1 MSIMV
6 FLLISIIV
14 HAIPL
19 SLSRQMFQ
27 FRMLMRWLPLRVI
40 WGFFA
45 WVIATLFLQL
55 TLPWAVLFLIPS
67 ISLLF
72 LVSSGLRPQNIKYM
86 IEQGRSPIIC
96 LAFIFL
102 MVTPAFAGVISW
114 TSDVSN
120 AESFDGLIVETN
132 EPLFSDPIPDNMVRL
147 VTSQYANFVAS
158 QYLATIGSEVEIS
171 ASHITTKDGR
181 LVWVCV
187 VVPTNVLAENQ
198 IKALIVVDANNPSQV
213 EVITDVSL
221 PVGEGLFWDKAI
233 RFGNYLNDMTQAY
246 EYSYPTWSPNGN
258 LVYIQ
263 TRTVLGWDF
272 VERPLGPKLYFENG
286 TVVSYPSVEETPDWI
301 TQAYSEEWL
310 ERQIGRWGGYRRGEG
325 FDLFAGGFLWTIP
338 PSNDRL
344 EMTEDTRYIV
354 NPSTS
359 RVEGF
364 VAVNPPSASDLTLSG
379 VFRATSDGIFLHDLR
394 EEGFI
399 SGVAAVNEI
408 IKSLPEVSSGNYFGA
423 MPLIY
428 PVEINETETRYA
440 WYCPIYWADGYY
452 DDDEWRISDIRLHAL
467 ALVDAAEETKSY
479 LHRSGGST
487 IGEGLVK
494 TAREGYIEAMGG
506 AVEEESQ
513 GIFNLTASVLNKT
526 EYVQDGDTHTV
537 LGTSNSTYAWIEGTK
552 DWMDLNSWYAL
563 LNADVGDSF
572 VATINIVGEQYRI
585 TAFSVE

>member
-1 MSIMV
+1 MNIMV

-27 FRMLMRWLPLRVI
+27 FRMLIRWLPLRVI

-45 WVIATLFLQL
+45 WIIATLFLQL
-55 TLPWAVLFLIPS
+55 ILPWAVLFLIPS

-96 LAFIFL
+96 ASFIFL
-102 MVTPAFAGVISW
+102 MVTPAFAGAISW

-120 AESFDGLIVETN
+120 AKSFNELIVETD

-147 VTSQYANFVAS
+147 VTSQYARFVAS

-198 IKALIVVDANNPSQV
+198 IKALIVVDANNPSEV
-213 EVITDVSL
+213 EVITDVTL

-233 RFGNYLNDMTQAY
+233 RFGNYLNDMTQAF
-246 EYSYPTWSPNGN
+246 EYSYPTWSPNGD

-310 ERQIGRWGGYRRGEG
+310 
-325 FDLFAGGFLWTIP
+325 
-338 PSNDRL
+338 
-344 EMTEDTRYIV
+344 
-354 NPSTS
+354 
-359 RVEGF
+359 
-364 VAVNPPSASDLTLSG
+364 
-379 VFRATSDGIFLHDLR
+379 
-394 EEGFI
+394 
-399 SGVAAVNEI
+399 
-408 IKSLPEVSSGNYFGA
+408 
-423 MPLIY
+423 
-428 PVEINETETRYA
+428 
-440 WYCPIYWADGYY
+440 
-452 DDDEWRISDIRLHAL
+452 
-467 ALVDAAEETKSY
+467 
-479 LHRSGGST
+479 
-487 IGEGLVK
+487 
-494 TAREGYIEAMGG
+494 
-506 AVEEESQ
+506 
-513 GIFNLTASVLNKT
+513 
-526 EYVQDGDTHTV
+526 
-537 LGTSNSTYAWIEGTK
+537 
-552 DWMDLNSWYAL
+552 
-563 LNADVGDSF
+563 
-572 VATINIVGEQYRI
+572 
-585 TAFSVE
+585 